1 MQLFSFRT
9 TLRHLLLAVA
19 LMPLRGC
26 QKSETSD
33 SKPIF
38 TSKNFSKTEEIA
50 DLNTRIERIDRVLDH
65 TLNQRR
71 LNTKDHAAW
80 QIVHALLAFGN
91 DLQIEHEGQLVP
103 ALQWLLDGNT
113 LTGWNLRPGDRGIV
127 VPVEIGSKTGQGHPD
142 QWLGYLSQ
150 TGLDP
155 NKKIVVGG
163 KDYTIKDLLTQ
174 ALWDL
179 TPGMEATWTL
189 MAVGNPNYWNL
200 NDPWK
205 SRNGETWT
213 VERLAGMEG
222 NEASAIIVGGSCGG
236 THRLYA
242 LAMAVNQKLST
253 LDKKNPEPLSEDW
266 ARADATVQKYKNLC
280 RDKFQ
285 NRDGT
290 FSGHYFTRPGMV
302 ADISDQVG
310 TTGHIFEFL
319 VAAMRPAELREP
331 WMVAACD
338 RLLTLMEQARDVSLD
353 CGGLYHAAHGLI
365 LYRERLVVYRDELLN
380 GAKGE

>member
-1 MQLFSFRT
+1 MQLSS
-9 TLRHLLLAVA
+9 LRLSLPLLLLAAA
-19 LMPLRGC
+19 LFSVGGC
-26 QKSETSD
+26 QKKEAD
-33 SKPIF
+33 APPPVF
-38 TSKNFSKTEEIA
+38 TAEKLPQE
-50 DLNTRIERIDRVLDH
+50 DQLRERIDRVLDH

-80 QIVHALLAFGN
+80 QIVHAILAFGN

-113 LTGWNLRPGDRGIV
+113 LTGWNVRPGDRGVV

-155 NKKIVVGG
+155 KTKIVVGG
-163 KDYTIKDLLTQ
+163 KDYTINDLLTQ

-189 MAVGNPNYWNL
+189 MAVGNPNYWDL
-200 NDPWK
+200 NKSWT
-205 SRNGETWT
+205 SRNGQTWT
-213 VERLAGMEG
+213 VEDLAKMEG
-222 NEASAIIVGGSCGG
+222 TESSAAIVGGSCGG

-242 LAMAVNQKLST
+242 LAMAVNQKLINDN
-253 LDKKNPEPLSEDW
+253 LKPEQLTGGW
-266 ARADATVQKYKNLC
+266 RVADDTVQKYKKLC
-280 RDKFQ
+280 RVKFQ
-285 NRDGT
+285 NPDGT

-302 ADISDQVG
+302 ADISDQIG

-319 VAAMRPAELREP
+319 VSSMSDSELREP

-338 RLLTLMEQARDVSLD
+338 RLVTLMDQARDVPVD

-365 LYRERLVVYRDELLN
+365 LYRDRILS
-380 GAKGE
+380 GTTGQ

>member
-1 MQLFSFRT
+1 MQFFSSRL
-9 TLRHLLLAVA
+9 TLLCLLLMAG
-19 LMPLRGC
+19 LLSLGGC
-26 QKSETSD
+26 QKKETD
-33 SKPIF
+33 APAPVF
-38 TSKNFSKTEEIA
+38 TAEKLPK
-50 DLNTRIERIDRVLDH
+50 DDQLRERIDRVIDH

-80 QIVHALLAFGN
+80 QIVHAILAFGH
-91 DLQIEHEGQLVP
+91 DLQIEHDGQLVP

-113 LTGWNLRPGDRGIV
+113 LTGWNLRPGDRGVV

-150 TGLDP
+150 TGVKPTD
-155 NKKIVVGG
+155 KIVVGG
-163 KDYTIKDLLTQ
+163 KDYTINDLLTQ

-200 NDPWK
+200 NQSWK
-205 SRNGETWT
+205 SRNGKTWT
-213 VERLAGMEG
+213 VEELAAMEG
-222 NEASAIIVGGSCGG
+222 DETKSIIVGGSCGG

-242 LAMAVNQKLST
+242 LAMAVNQKLINDNLKPEQLT
-253 LDKKNPEPLSEDW
+253 GGWAEADK
-266 ARADATVQKYKNLC
+266 TVQKYKSLC

-319 VAAMRPAELREP
+319 VASMSDEELRQP

-338 RLLTLMEQARDVSLD
+338 RLVTLMDQASDVPLD

-365 LYRERLVVYRDELLN
+365 LYRDRILS
-380 GAKGE
+380 GTTGQ

>member
-1 MQLFSFRT
+1 MQNRT
-9 TLRHLLLAVA
+9 AQLCKFFPCKSLLLLVVVCLAFG
-19 LMPLRGC
+19 GC
-26 QKSETSD
+26 QKSESAAPAP
-33 SKPIF
+33 SF
-38 TSKNFSKTEEIA
+38 TSETLPK
-50 DLNTRIERIDRVLDH
+50 DDQLRERIDRVLDH

-80 QIVHALLAFGN
+80 QIVHALLAFG
-91 DLQIEHEGQLVP
+91 DQLQIEHEGQLVP

-113 LTGWNLRPGDRGIV
+113 LTGWNLRPGDRGVV
-127 VPVEIGSKTGQGHPD
+127 VPVEVGSKTGQGHPD

-155 NKKIVVGG
+155 TTKLVVAG
-163 KDYTIKDLLTQ
+163 KDYTVFDLLTQ
-174 ALWDL
+174 AQWDL

-189 MAVGNPNYWNL
+189 MAVGNPHYWNL
-200 NDPWK
+200 DDPWQ
-205 SRNGETWT
+205 SRNGQTWT
-213 VERLAGMEG
+213 VEELARMEG
-222 NEASAIIVGGSCGG
+222 DELKSQVVGGSCGG

-242 LAMAVNQKLST
+242 LAMAVNQKLINDNLKPEQLT
-253 LDKKNPEPLSEDW
+253 GGWIVADK
-266 ARADATVQKYKNLC
+266 TVQKYKNLC

-302 ADISDQVG
+302 ADISDQIG

-319 VAAMRPAELREP
+319 VASMSDAELREP
-331 WMVAACD
+331 WMLAACD
-338 RLLTLMEQARDVSLD
+338 RLVTLMDQARDVPLD
-353 CGGLYHAAHGLI
+353 CGGLYHAAHGLL
-365 LYRERLVVYRDELLN
+365 LYRDRLLG